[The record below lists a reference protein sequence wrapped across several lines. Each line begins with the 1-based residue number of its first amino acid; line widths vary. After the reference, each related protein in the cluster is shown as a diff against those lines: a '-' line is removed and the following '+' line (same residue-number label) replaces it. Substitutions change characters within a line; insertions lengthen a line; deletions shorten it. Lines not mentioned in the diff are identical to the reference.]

1 MEHRTVDELM
11 TRNVI
16 RVRADT
22 PFKAIV
28 RELTEN
34 DVTTV
39 PVVDGDGRVVG
50 VVSEADLMRK
60 PAGLP
65 DPFGLLPLP
74 DTGPADRAKAAGAR
88 ADELM
93 TAPPVC
99 ARPGWNVVE
108 TARLM
113 ATRNVKFLPVADET
127 LRLLGI
133 ITRSD
138 VLRVY
143 LRDDAAIR
151 SEIERDLLQRTM
163 RLGPSAVTAVVSE
176 GQVTLTGTVE
186 SENRSMIPVIERLC
200 RSVDGVVSV
209 HQRISY
215 AGRTGDDTE
224 ADSPPVPGRPLRGGA
239 DGPGLWPADAIA

>member
-1 MEHRTVDELM
+1 MEHRTVDDLM
-11 TRNVI
+11 TRNVV
-16 RVRADT
+16 RVRPDT

-28 RELTEN
+28 RKLAEN
-34 DVTTV
+34 DVTAV

-50 VVSEADLMRK
+50 VVSESDLLRK

-74 DTGPADRAKAAGAR
+74 HLRPAERAKAEGAR
-88 ADELM
+88 AGELM

-113 ATRNVKFLPVADET
+113 AARNVKRLPVVDET
-127 LRLLGI
+127 FRLLGI
-133 ITRSD
+133 ISRSD

-143 LRDDAAIR
+143 LREDTAIR
-151 SEIERDLLQRTM
+151 SEIARDLLERTM
-163 RLGPSAVTAVVSE
+163 GLAPSAVTVAVCE
-176 GQVTLTGTVE
+176 GQVSLTGTVE
-186 SENRSMIPVIERLC
+186 PEIGSAVPVIERLC

-209 HQRISY
+209 DQRISY
-215 AGRTGDDTE
+215 AGAGGQTAAPLRARTGTRR
-224 ADSPPVPGRPLRGGA
+224 GR
-239 DGPGLWPADAIA
+239 

>member
-1 MEHRTVDELM
+1 MVEHRTVAELM
-11 TRNVI
+11 TRNVVI
-16 RVRADT
+16 VRPDT
-22 PFKAIV
+22 PFKRIV
-28 RELTEN
+28 RELAEN
-34 DVTTV
+34 GVTAV
-39 PVVDGDGRVVG
+39 PVVEGDGRVVG
-50 VVSEADLMRK
+50 VVSEADLIRK

-74 DTGPADRAKAAGAR
+74 HLGPAKRAKAEGAR

-113 ATRNVKFLPVADET
+113 TTRHVKRLPVVDEA

-133 ITRSD
+133 ISRSD
-138 VLRVY
+138 ILRVY

-151 SEIERDLLQRTM
+151 SEIERDVLVRTM
-163 RLGPSAVTAVVSE
+163 GPAPSAVTAEVSE
-176 GQVTLTGTVE
+176 GQVTLTGSVGPE
-186 SENRSMIPVIERLC
+186 AEGLIPVIDHLC

-215 AGRTGDDTE
+215 AGNGMEAASPLRARTG
-224 ADSPPVPGRPLRGGA
+224 SPRRR
-239 DGPGLWPADAIA
+239 

>member
-11 TRNVI
+11 TRKVV

-22 PFKAIV
+22 LFKGIV
-28 RELTEN
+28 RELVEN
-34 DVTTV
+34 DVTAV
-39 PVVDGDGRVVG
+39 PVVDGDDRVVG
-50 VVSEADLMRK
+50 VVSEADLIRK

-74 DTGPADRAKAAGAR
+74 HLRPRERAKAESTR

-108 TARLM
+108 AARVM
-113 ATRNVKFLPVADET
+113 TTRHVKRLPVVDET
-127 LRLLGI
+127 FRLLGI
-133 ITRSD
+133 ISRSD

-163 RLGPSAVTAVVSE
+163 GLAPSAVNAVVSE
-176 GQVTLTGTVE
+176 GQVLLTGTVE
-186 SENRSMIPVIERLC
+186 PESRSAIPVIERLC

-215 AGRTGDDTE
+215 AG
-224 ADSPPVPGRPLRGGA
+224 PPRS
-239 DGPGLWPADAIA
+239 